1 MVNSMTLPSNSPVA
15 ATVAA
20 ETEVTAKAVRRR
32 FSAAYKMRIL
42 QEAEECSNGELGALL
57 RREGLYSSHLTTW
70 RRQQEAGQL
79 KGLKA
84 KKRGPKP
91 NPQAK
96 ELKRLRHENER
107 LRVRLQQ
114 AEAIIDAQ
122 KKLAQLF
129 SPNSS
134 SADNETK

>member
-1 MVNSMTLPSNSPVA
+1 MVNNMTTPSNSPVS
-15 ATVAA
+15 ATVA
-20 ETEVTAKAVRRR
+20 ETEVVAKAVRRR
-32 FSAAYKMRIL
+32 YSAEYKLRIL
-42 QEAEECSNGELGALL
+42 QEADECSNGEIGALL

-70 RRQQEAGQL
+70 RRQREAGQL
-79 KGLKA
+79 KGLEPR
-84 KKRGPKP
+84 KRGPKP
-91 NPQAK
+91 DPQAE

-129 SPNSS
+129 SPNASS
-134 SADNETK
+134 EDNETK